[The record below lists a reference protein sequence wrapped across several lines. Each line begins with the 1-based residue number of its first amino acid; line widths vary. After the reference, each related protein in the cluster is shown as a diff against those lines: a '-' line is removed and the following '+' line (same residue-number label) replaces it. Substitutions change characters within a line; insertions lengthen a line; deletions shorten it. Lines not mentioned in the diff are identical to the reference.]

1 VGPTADGC
9 RLREETAAAS
19 VLLEPVF
26 EGPDRPLRVLGRAGP
41 ALHLDTGGHTDTAV
55 VSVTAGRAVRLPASV
70 QLAGPLPR
78 SVTTARAGLGR
89 LLLGDLQVRVHRW
102 WRPLAPGVRD
112 PRRAAVRA
120 ATTAAALPP
129 PEAAVGPALV
139 PLRDA
144 VRAGTGTGAGTGAGR
159 AVAGLVGMGPGLT
172 PAGDDV
178 LAGALVSLRAVE
190 RGGHTAVGGLASDL
204 ARAAARLSTTTL
216 SAALLQ
222 DAGRGWSVPE
232 LADFLAAL
240 DGRGEL
246 RGATSRLLAVGHSS
260 GAALAHGAVLVLT
273 AAEVA
278 RGCP

>member
-1 VGPTADGC
+1 MGPTADGC

-19 VLLEPVF
+19 VLLAPLF

-41 ALHLDTGGHTDTAV
+41 ALHLDTGGHTDPAV

-78 SVTTARAGLGR
+78 SVTAARAGLGR
-89 LLLGDLQVRVHRW
+89 LLLGDLRVRVHRW
-102 WRPLAPGVRD
+102 WRPPAPAVRD

-129 PEAAVGPALV
+129 PEDAVGRALT

-144 VRAGTGTGAGTGAGR
+144 VRAGTGTGAAR
-159 AVAGLVGMGPGLT
+159 AVAVLVGLGSGLT

-178 LAGALVSLRAVE
+178 LAGALVTLRAVE
-190 RGGHTAVGGLASDL
+190 RGGHAAAGGVASEL
-204 ARAAARLSTTTL
+204 ARAAARRSTTTL

-222 DAGRGWSVPE
+222 DAGRGWCVPE
-232 LADFLAAL
+232 LAHFLAAL

-246 RGATSRLLAVGHSS
+246 RGTTPRLLAVGHSS